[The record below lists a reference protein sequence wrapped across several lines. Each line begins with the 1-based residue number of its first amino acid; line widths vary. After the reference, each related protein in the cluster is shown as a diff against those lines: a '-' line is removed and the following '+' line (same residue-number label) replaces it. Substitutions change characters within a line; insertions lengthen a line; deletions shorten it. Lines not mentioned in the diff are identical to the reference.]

1 MKLTDYS
8 KKRIYDTFEKWR
20 VARDFAEPMYN
31 YLVFGFEPGSCFTS
45 VLANDFFG
53 AMTRSHPS
61 NTVQA
66 FKDLV
71 KWIAD
76 TVPAEARGSYAAV
89 KYWTALPEDT
99 RRSILEDHRLVY
111 KSEEEVW
118 MTLQG
123 RPSVDPE
130 LYYEQ

>member
-45 VLANDFFG
+45 VMANDFFG
-53 AMTRSHPS
+53 AIVRSHPS
-61 NTVQA
+61 NTVEA
-66 FKDLV
+66 LKALA
-71 KWIAD
+71 KWIND
-76 TVPAEARGSYAAV
+76 IVPAEARGSYAAV

-99 RRSILEDHRLVY
+99 RRGILEEHRLIY

-130 LYYEQ
+130 LYYE